1 MYKTAKQERKLVFMK
16 KELKSLI
23 AFMLCA
29 AAIITSVSAG
39 TGTVS
44 AAGKKIPL
52 KAEFNGTEIVL
63 VKNLNGDSRE
73 DTKIKTLEK
82 KWGKPKKVKED
93 GSLTFYTW
101 KKGKTSIEI
110 GNNTPSGN
118 HVGYIKIDIK
128 DKNGS
133 MFGVKVG
140 MKKSEALKKLK
151 KVAGSKNVIVTK
163 DGQETWFDKEE
174 NKYVTE
180 GEPTG
185 NGEYISL
192 FSEYY
197 ITVNFDLKNDKV
209 KSIYWFRS

>member
-1 MYKTAKQERKLVFMK
+1 MK
-16 KELKSLI
+16 KTLKSLI
-23 AFMLCA
+23 TFVLCIA
-29 AAIITSVSAG
+29 VIITSISAG
-39 TGTVS
+39 TGM
-44 AAGKKIPL
+44 ANAKDKKIPL
-52 KAEFNGTEIVL
+52 KAGFNSIEIVL
-63 VKNLNGDSRE
+63 VKNLNDDSRE
-73 DTKIKTLEK
+73 DTEIKTLEK
-82 KWGKPKKVKED
+82 KWGKPKKVEED
-93 GSLTFYTW
+93 DPITFYTW
-101 KKGKTSIEI
+101 KKGKTSITI

-133 MFGVKVG
+133 MYGVKVG

-163 DGQETWFDKEE
+163 DGQETWFDEE
-174 NKYVTE
+174 KNKYITE

-192 FSEYY
+192 FSRYY
-197 ITVNFDLKNDKV
+197 IPVNFELKNDKV